1 MIFKK
6 LPFISLCSVKSQKTL
21 ASVKMID
28 PEKKEKDPFCAM
40 IKLQGEGSPCK
51 IRDSVPSTWKL
62 SPECLQARR
71 SSAAKIPPRCLKLRI

>member
-1 MIFKK
+1 MIKK
-6 LPFISLCSVKSQKTL
+6 IPFISLCSVKSQKTL

-40 IKLQGEGSPCK
+40 IKLQGEGSPYK
-51 IRDSVPSTWKL
+51 IWDLVPSTWKP

-71 SSAAKIPPRCLKLRI
+71 SSEPKYNQDA